1 MTNPPR
7 KILVLGNGWIGTE
20 IAKFFSAQTSDMHL
34 ETGSELPE
42 SLWKGVNVVI
52 NAIAKTNIDWCEN
65 HKQEALQSNAIVA
78 TELAKQCQKRNI
90 TYVFISSAC
99 IFESKNTR
107 DIKYEDSE
115 PKPRCFYSETK
126 VLAEKLIQEAYPQT
140 LIVRI
145 RLPLSETPHPRNTV
159 TKIRSYE
166 VLSNQQESVTVI
178 EDMLPALKK
187 LIDKR
192 AQGIFH
198 LINKGTVSPAQI
210 GKSLKHSF
218 KICSKKELD
227 ETLCKANRAR
237 RVTVF
242 ASSKKTSLLPDIKKR
257 LPEIAKKYLSLA

>member
-1 MTNPPR
+1 MQVRLNRSLPSVLSSHGKKPKKRNQSDMTNPPR

-159 TKIRSYE
+159 TKIRS
-166 VLSNQQESVTVI
+166 NTH
-178 EDMLPALKK
+178 LKFVQRK
-187 LIDKR
+187 NSTKHFAKQTELG
-192 AQGIFH
+192 ASPS
-198 LINKGTVSPAQI
+198 SPAQRRPLCFLI
-210 GKSLKHSF
+210 LKRDSLKLQKS
-218 KICSKKELD
+218 ISRWLN
-227 ETLCKANRAR
+227 L
-237 RVTVF
+237 
-242 ASSKKTSLLPDIKKR
+242 ASDPIQSCHL
-257 LPEIAKKYLSLA
+257 